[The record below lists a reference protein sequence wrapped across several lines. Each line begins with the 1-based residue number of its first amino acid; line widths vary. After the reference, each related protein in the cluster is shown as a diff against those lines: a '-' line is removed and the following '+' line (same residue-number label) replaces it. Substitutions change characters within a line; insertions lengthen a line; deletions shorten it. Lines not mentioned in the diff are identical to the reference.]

1 MRPECEQF
9 KGRYRD
15 LCEGRGLDGRFTP
28 PQHAVDQFRSSK
40 GLDTIVVTEGNNPRV
55 SPHRQRYPPVSRI
68 GSRLEKMFADEWG
81 AVPCGDC
88 KKAILKLNTMTVEQ
102 VRNLRSSVVHDIS
115 SRASKAVPQWWAKVL
130 TSADQFLHIGGTEY
144 MIGRYVDRACLE
156 EESGAVG

>member
-1 MRPECEQF
+1 MRDECEQF
-9 KGRYRD
+9 KGRFRD
-15 LCEGRGLDGRFTP
+15 LCEGRGLDGRLTP
-28 PQHAVDQFRSSK
+28 PQQAVNLFRDGK
-40 GLDTIVVTEGNNPRV
+40 GLERIEVTETNFARV
-55 SPHRQRYPPVSRI
+55 SPHRQRPAQVSRI

-88 KKAILKLNTMTVEQ
+88 KRAVLKLNAMTVEQ
-102 VRNLRSSVVHDIS
+102 VRSLRSSVVHDIS

>member
-1 MRPECEQF
+1 MREECKHF
-9 KGRYRD
+9 KGRRQD
-15 LCEGRGLDGRFTP
+15 LCEGRGLNGRLTP
-28 PQHAVDQFRSSK
+28 PQHAVDHFRKSK
-40 GLDTIVVTEGNNPRV
+40 GLEPIVVTETNFTRV
-55 SPHRQRYPPVSRI
+55 SPHRQRPAQVSRI

-88 KKAILKLNTMTVEQ
+88 KRAILKLNAMTVEQ
-102 VRNLRSSVVHDIS
+102 VRSLRSSVVRDIS